1 MINHIVFDL
10 DGTLVDSHS
19 TIYVSTI
26 KTLEYFNINGNLLPE
41 SELRK
46 RIGMH
51 FKDIF
56 DELNIPV
63 ENLEEFIS
71 VYKKIYYDCMN
82 LSQLYDGVKDVIN
95 KLKENNYSISLLTTK
110 GQDQAEF
117 ILKYFNIDSYFNYIM
132 GRRPGIEHKPSP
144 EPLIKICEDLNINLN
159 ETLMVG
165 DSELDVLCGKNA
177 GSKTCA
183 VTYGYRDKSLL
194 ESYNPDL
201 IINSPKELL
210 EKLKIK

>member
-1 MINHIVFDL
+1 MIKHIVFDL

-26 KTLEYFNINGNLLPE
+26 KTLEHFNINGSLLPE
-41 SELRK
+41 AELKK

-56 DELNIPV
+56 EELNIPV
-63 ENLEEFIS
+63 QDLEEFIS

-82 LSQLYDGVKDVIN
+82 LSVLYEGTEEVIN

-117 ILKYFNIDSYFNYIM
+117 ILNYFKIDIHFNYIM

-144 EPLIKICEDLNINLN
+144 EPLIKICKDLNINLS

-183 VTYGYRDKSLL
+183 VTYGYREKSLL

-201 IINSPKELL
+201 IINKLEELID
-210 EKLKIK
+210 KLL